1 MEQSNELKGKHL
13 RKVSPSSMVTAFSLS
28 SQNTILKSGW
38 KTVIVNNVIMLTLK
52 YGLFNELL
60 NEIHPLVLPVNVGLL
75 LP

>member
-1 MEQSNELKGKHL
+1 
-13 RKVSPSSMVTAFSLS
+13 MVTAFSLS